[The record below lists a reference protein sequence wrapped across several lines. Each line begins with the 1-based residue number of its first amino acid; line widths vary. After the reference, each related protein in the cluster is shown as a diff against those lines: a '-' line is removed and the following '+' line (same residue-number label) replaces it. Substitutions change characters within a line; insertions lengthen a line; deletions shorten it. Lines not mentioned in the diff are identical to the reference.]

1 MRICFVFPGIRMGFI
16 MMQVQLCMLIHHFN
30 FEAIDPEIKFRH
42 GTVVLVDVNGIHLRI
57 EKRNR

>member
-1 MRICFVFPGIRMGFI
+1 MGFI